1 MIQIM
6 ANVTIEELPRF
17 LGVFGTAGADA
28 RRRHGC
34 QRSQIF
40 AVDGEPNRVTV
51 IFDWASREAFDGFL
65 ADTTVRATMQSSG
78 TVGRPEFTF
87 IRRIADLPG

>member
-1 MIQIM
+1 MIQII
-6 ANVTIEELPRF
+6 ANVTIEELSRF

-34 QRSQIF
+34 RGSQIF
-40 AVDGEPNRVTV
+40 AVEGEPQRVMV
-51 IFDWASREAFDGFL
+51 VFDWESREAFDGFL
-65 ADTTVRATMQSSG
+65 ADGTVRATMQSSG

-87 IRRIADLPG
+87 VRRLAELPS